1 MSDLNAKYHI
11 FRERKKVTSH
21 YLEAVSLCR
30 LDGLDFLILENLIG
44 KKLVDCKYQKD
55 TQRVLRA
62 QVLVRCKLET
72 QLHCL
77 FLNIVAPLPNKRRLK
92 VEGPKMKFDR

>member
-1 MSDLNAKYHI
+1 MVVL
-11 FRERKKVTSH
+11 
-21 YLEAVSLCR
+21 LCR
-30 LDGLDFLILENLIG
+30 LDGLGFLILENLIG
-44 KKLVDCKYQKD
+44 KRLVDCKYQKD
-55 TQRVLRA
+55 TQRVL
-62 QVLVRCKLET
+62 QVRVLKQYKLET

>member
-1 MSDLNAKYHI
+1 M
-11 FRERKKVTSH
+11 KKVTSH

-55 TQRVLRA
+55 TQRVL
-62 QVLVRCKLET
+62 QVRVLKQYKLEI

-77 FLNIVAPLPNKRRLK
+77 FLNIVGLLPNKHLPK